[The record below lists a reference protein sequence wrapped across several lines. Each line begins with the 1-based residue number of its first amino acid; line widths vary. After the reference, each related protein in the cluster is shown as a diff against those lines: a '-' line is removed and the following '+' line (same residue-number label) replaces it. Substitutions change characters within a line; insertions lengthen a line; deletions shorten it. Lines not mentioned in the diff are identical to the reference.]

1 MRTAIV
7 DGVPTL
13 VETRRERVEWYIRE
27 HPGVSAARIDMDL
40 GDGASSIAMSLF
52 TDGILRSWRDVVGT
66 YKGKPWHGYR
76 YAHTLTPRDSP
87 MDSEVI
93 DFDRLYAERDRTEA
107 VA

>member
-7 DGVPTL
+7 NGVPTL
-13 VETRRERVEWYIRE
+13 VETRKERVEWYIRE

-66 YKGKPWHGYR
+66 YRGKPWHGYR
-76 YAHTLTPRDSP
+76 YAHRLTPGDAAT
-87 MDSEVI
+87 DTEVI
-93 DFDRLYAERDRTEA
+93 DFDRL
-107 VA
+107 